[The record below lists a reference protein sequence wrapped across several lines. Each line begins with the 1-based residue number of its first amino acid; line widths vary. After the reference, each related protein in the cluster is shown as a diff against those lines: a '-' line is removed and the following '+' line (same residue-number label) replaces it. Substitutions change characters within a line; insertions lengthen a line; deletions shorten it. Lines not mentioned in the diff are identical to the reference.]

1 MALAPIALFAFNRPA
16 HLHRTLEALA
26 ANTLA
31 AQSDLTI
38 FCDGPRNDEER
49 SRTEAVRTIA
59 RAASGFHSVTVVG
72 REKNYG
78 LATSIITGVTG
89 ILEKHDRII
98 VLEDDLVTSPFFLQY
113 MNKGLDVYAEN
124 PKVASI
130 HGWCFPNTVFNPP
143 KTFFL
148 RGTDCLGWATW
159 KRAWNLFE
167 PDAIVLLKALR
178 KQRLEYD
185 FNCNGTYDYMGML
198 AAARDGKISS
208 WAVRWRASAFLHGL
222 YTLHPGR
229 SLVRHEGGDGMGT
242 NAGVTGIFDTPLSNE
257 PIIVKEQAVQE
268 DVRMRKA
275 DMAFHAQFQNQ
286 PSTRRNI
293 VRALRSKFP
302 FLPSKAKCKELGKDF
317 LPPVLLR
324 CIQKL
329 RHRGRNTQ
337 SLTWQGDYPDWQ
349 SAVAASTG
357 YDQDTIFVKV
367 RDAARAVRDGK
378 ALWERDSVLFYHEEY
393 NLPLLSALMS
403 IAAWNKGRLRVL
415 DFGGALGS
423 TYWQH
428 KPLLQNLDIISW
440 SVVEQPHVVACG
452 REEFSSDELQFWPD
466 IQSCAAKGPIDVV
479 LFSGVLQYMEFPYK
493 LLDQAVA
500 LNPQAIILDRTPFAE
515 KGERITVQNIPPEI
529 YQASYPCR
537 WLDEEKVR
545 SLLKKTLSL
554 SPKWQS
560 QVDAQGFGG
569 IMGYRQHI
577 VQDRKE

>member
-1 MALAPIALFAFNRPA
+1 MPAPIALFAFNRPD
-16 HLHRTLEALA
+16 HLRRTLEALA

-49 SRTEAVRTIA
+49 PRTKAVRTIA
-59 RAASGFHSVTVVG
+59 RAASGFHSVTVVE

-113 MNKGLDVYAEN
+113 MNEGLDGYAAN

-130 HGWCFPNTVFNPP
+130 HGWCFPHTVTNPP

-148 RGTDCLGWATW
+148 RGADCWGWATW
-159 KRAWNLFE
+159 KRAWSVFE
-167 PDAIVLLKALR
+167 PDAGKLLMQLY
-178 KQRLEYD
+178 QRDLATSFDLDGAYKY
-185 FNCNGTYDYMGML
+185 TGML
-198 AAARDGKISS
+198 RDTLEKRVNS
-208 WAVRWRASAFLHGL
+208 WAVRWHASAFLADM
-222 YTLHPGR
+222 YTLYPGH
-229 SLVRHEGGDGMGT
+229 SLVQNVGLDSSGT
-242 NAGVTGIFDTPLSNE
+242 HCSKDISHIVSLAKEPVT
-257 PIIVKEQAVQE
+257 VV
-268 DVRMRKA
+268 
-275 DMAFHAQFQNQ
+275 AQHVEKSVVMWEAQIDFYKHGNGATN
-286 PSTRRNI
+286 SFRTRGKS
-293 VRALRSKFP
+293 L
-302 FLPSKAKCKELGKDF
+302 LKDF

-337 SLTWQGDYPDWQ
+337 ALTWQGDYPDWQ

-357 YDQDTIFVKV
+357 YDQEAIFVKV
-367 RDAARAVRDGK
+367 QDAARAVRDGK

-428 KPLLQNLDIISW
+428 KPLLQNLDVLSW
-440 SVVEQPHVVACG
+440 NVVEQPHVVACG

-466 IQSCAAKGPIDVV
+466 MQSCAANGPVDVV
-479 LFSGVLQYMEFPYK
+479 LFSSVLQYLESPYA
-493 LLDQAVA
+493 LLEQAVA
-500 LNPQAIILDRTPFAE
+500 LNPQAIVLDRTPFAE
-515 KGERITVQNIPPEI
+515 KGERITVQNVPPQI
-529 YQASYPCR
+529 YPASYACR

-560 QVDAQGFGG
+560 QVDAQGFWG
-569 IMGYRQHI
+569 IIGYRQHI
-577 VQDRKE
+577 VQDRKD

>member
-1 MALAPIALFAFNRPA
+1 MLAPIVIFAFNRPG
-16 HLHRTLEALA
+16 HLRRTLDALA

-59 RAASGFHSVTVVG
+59 RAASGFHSVTVVE

-124 PKVASI
+124 PKVVSI
-130 HGWCFPNTVFNPP
+130 HGWCFPNTVVNPP

-198 AAARDGKISS
+198 AAARDGNISS
-208 WAVRWRASAFLHGL
+208 WAVRWRASAFLHDL
-222 YTLHPGR
+222 YTLHPGH
-229 SLVRHEGGDGMGT
+229 SLVQHEGGDGMGT

-329 RHRGRNTQ
+329 RQRGRNTQ
-337 SLTWQGDYPDWQ
+337 ALAWQGDYPDWQ

-357 YDQDTIFVKV
+357 YDQDAIFVKV

-452 REEFSSDELQFWPD
+452 REEFSTDDLQFWLD
-466 IQSCAAKGPIDVV
+466 MQSCAAKGPIDVV

-493 LLDQAVA
+493 LLEQAVA

-515 KGERITVQNIPPEI
+515 KGERITVQNVPPEI
-529 YQASYPCR
+529 YPASYPCR
-537 WLDEEKVR
+537 WLDKERVGTVLK
-545 SLLKKTLSL
+545 SSYHLLPHHSTHID
-554 SPKWQS
+554 PP
-560 QVDAQGFGG
+560 GFYGFVA
-569 IMGYRQHI
+569 IRR
-577 VQDRKE
+577 DRYVTKR